1 MNVMFAGPRASFD
14 FDGSETGNDFA
25 DYLVGAPSSF
35 GQCSQQ
41 FLDSRS
47 HYGAA
52 FMQDSFRIKPNF
64 TLNYGLR
71 WEYSQPWWDT
81 QGKIETIV
89 PGLQSTQFPT
99 APLGWVV
106 PGDPGIPKTL
116 APTDYNNF
124 GPRIGLAYSPGF
136 SDGHWASSLAALAK
150 PVFGLLSGSTTRPSK
165 ILTSF
170 TKWVTLRLADTGL
183 LLFP

>member
-1 MNVMFAGPRASFD
+1 MNGTSAGPRAFLSFD
-14 FDGSETGNDFA
+14 GTETGNDFA
-25 DYLVGAPSSF
+25 DYLVGAPSGF
-35 GQCSQQ
+35 TQCSQQ

-106 PGDPGIPKTL
+106 PGDPGDPED
-116 APTDYNNF
+116 PGTDRLQQFRAANWSGLF
-124 GPRIGLAYSPGF
+124 ARIQRWSARQALWRPRQNQYSRLF
-136 SDGHWASSLAALAK
+136 RDLLHGHRRSESLLR
-150 PVFGLLSGSTTRPSK
+150 SG
-165 ILTSF
+165 
-170 TKWVTLRLADTGL
+170 
-183 LLFP
+183 

>member
-1 MNVMFAGPRASFD
+1 MSIGNPTLTTTQPNNTFYGAENFSKIYKNHTFKFGGRPGTCKSTSGTSAGPRAF
-14 FDGSETGNDFA
+14 
-25 DYLVGAPSSF
+25 LVSTELKPAMTSLTILIGAPSSF

-52 FMQDSFRIKPNF
+52 FMQDSFRIRPNF

-99 APLGWVV
+99 AP
-106 PGDPGIPKTL
+106 
-116 APTDYNNF
+116 
-124 GPRIGLAYSPGF
+124 
-136 SDGHWASSLAALAK
+136 
-150 PVFGLLSGSTTRPSK
+150 
-165 ILTSF
+165 
-170 TKWVTLRLADTGL
+170 
-183 LLFP
+183 